1 MQILLDGT
9 RATYGQFLRVRDL
22 PTYRIVGS
30 VADFPDEYAQAVC
43 GAIPKPQTSRYVPEC
58 KMLFDYQKAIAERAV
73 AKRKY
78 ALFADC
84 GLGKSLIEFEF
95 LRHASATAP
104 TKGALLI
111 TPAMVVPQMQ
121 DEYRRFYGEDLPR
134 VSASELPQ
142 WLSSCRGI
150 AVTNWDALRGTLS
163 GKNLAAIAAD
173 ESSMLKSHYGAWAQT
188 LVDLGRGVAF
198 KLCATGT
205 PAPND
210 RIEFANHA
218 VFLDQARTVNEFLAK
233 YFVNKGQTQERWI
246 LKPHALRP
254 FYRGL
259 SHWSIFLSNP
269 ATYGWKDN
277 TSPLPPIKTHI
288 DHIELTDAQRAETQ
302 ETTGTLFVT
311 GVGGIGERAKLAR
324 IAKKADG
331 AKPEWIRRKVSEH
344 ADESIII
351 WCKYNDEQ
359 STLEKLLPEAVSIKG
374 ETPIDERVAML
385 AEFKAGQR
393 KVLISKPKVLGFG
406 LNLQVCTRQIFST
419 CQDSYEE
426 FYQAVKRSNRIGS
439 TKPLNVHLPVTEIEA
454 PMMENVLR
462 KAARVESDTREQEA
476 MFKEIACA

>member
-1 MQILLDGT
+1 
-9 RATYGQFLRVRDL
+9 
-22 PTYRIVGS
+22 
-30 VADFPDEYAQAVC
+30 
-43 GAIPKPQTSRYVPEC
+43 
-58 KMLFDYQKAIAERAV
+58 
-73 AKRKY
+73 
-78 ALFADC
+78 
-84 GLGKSLIEFEF
+84 
-95 LRHASATAP
+95 
-104 TKGALLI
+104 
-111 TPAMVVPQMQ
+111 MVVPQMQ

-134 VSASELPQ
+134 VSASDLPQ
-142 WLSSCRGI
+142 WLSSGSGV
-150 AVTNWDALRGTLS
+150 AVTNWDALRGTLN
-163 GKNLAAIAAD
+163 GKNLVAIAAD
-173 ESSMLKSHYGAWAQT
+173 ESSMLKSHYGAWAQV
-188 LVDLGRGVAF
+188 LIDMGRETAF

-476 MFKEIACA
+476 MFKEFACA